1 VAELS
6 FLFAHF
12 PVYLVHAPLVHP
24 VLDTDQFA
32 PPPEFVTVDLSVDA
46 LPQLG
51 SNYLGNNILMSEMFL
66 PFWLTEPLT
75 AAQHQKM
82 EDSAMFSTNGMPSR
96 ELYDAYPRYEPDAR

>member
-1 VAELS
+1 MDLASQFKFREMR
-6 FLFAHF
+6 LF
-12 PVYLVHAPLVHP
+12 
-24 VLDTDQFA
+24 Q
-32 PPPEFVTVDLSVDA
+32 SR
-46 LPQLG
+46 G